1 MDRDAALGGVIVIGA
16 AIAFGVLL
24 GVFLT

>member
-1 MDRDAALGGVIVIGA
+1 MDRDAALGGIIIIAA

-24 GVFLT
+24 GVFL